1 MVGGAVQ
8 QWGSQH
14 MEIERCEASVSPLGM
29 VSSTASPAG
38 GTQLRPDP
46 PATELSP
53 GGVQGGHCHSE
64 MSHNRMLSFAQPTPT
79 RDLLI

>member
-1 MVGGAVQ
+1 MAGGAVQ

-14 MEIERCEASVSPLGM
+14 MEIERCEAPVSPLGM

-46 PATELSP
+46 PATELSR
-53 GGVQGGHCHSE
+53 GGYREATATLRCPTTESSPFPNPRQQGIS
-64 MSHNRMLSFAQPTPT
+64 
-79 RDLLI
+79 